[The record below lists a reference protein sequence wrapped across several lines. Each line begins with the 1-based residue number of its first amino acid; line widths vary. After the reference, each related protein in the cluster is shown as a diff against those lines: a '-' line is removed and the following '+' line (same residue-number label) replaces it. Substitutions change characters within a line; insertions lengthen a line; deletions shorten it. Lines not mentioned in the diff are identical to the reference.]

1 MNLGEYLHHSR
12 ITQKDFAEIV
22 GVTQGMV
29 SHVITGRAKLTGGK
43 VLRWC
48 EATGWVV

>member
-22 GVTQGMV
+22 GVRGETPA
-29 SHVITGRAKLTGGK
+29 RAN
-43 VLRWC
+43 
-48 EATGWVV
+48 AN

>member
-29 SHVITGRAKLTGGK
+29 SHVITGRAKLTGESFTL
-43 VLRWC
+43 V
-48 EATGWVV
+48 